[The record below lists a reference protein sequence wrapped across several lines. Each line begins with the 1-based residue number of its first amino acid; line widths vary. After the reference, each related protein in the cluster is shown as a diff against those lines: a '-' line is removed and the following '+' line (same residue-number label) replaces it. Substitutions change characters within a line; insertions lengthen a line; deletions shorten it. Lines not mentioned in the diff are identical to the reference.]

1 MKSVED
7 DQDRYRLSR
16 SKKDAMLP
24 SLRAPTDLIE
34 RVRKLCENSGFSI
47 SSVRRQF
54 WIDFVQT
61 MENGE
66 EIALPPH
73 VMTVREREIIRKALS
88 EKS

>member
-1 MKSVED
+1 MGKDED
-7 DQDRYRLSR
+7 DRYRLSR

-24 SLRAPTDLIE
+24 SLRAPFDLVA
-34 RVRKLCENSGFSI
+34 RVRKLCANAGFDI
-47 SSVRRQF
+47 AALRRQF
-54 WIDFVQT
+54 WIDFVWT
-61 MENGE
+61 MESGE

>member
-1 MKSVED
+1 MGKDED
-7 DQDRYRLSR
+7 DRYRLSR

-24 SLRAPTDLIE
+24 SLRVPFDLVA
-34 RVRKLCENSGFSI
+34 RVRKLCANAGFDI
-47 SSVRRQF
+47 AALRRQF
-54 WIDFVQT
+54 WIDFVWT
-61 MENGE
+61 MESGE

>member
-1 MKSVED
+1 MGKDED
-7 DQDRYRLSR
+7 DRYKLSR

-34 RVRKLCENSGFSI
+34 RVRKLCENSGVSI
-47 SSVRRQF
+47 PSLRRQF
-54 WIDFVQT
+54 WIDFVKT
-61 MENGE
+61 MESGE